1 MTKHE
6 TPPGSCSLFGTPRC
20 VPQFLLLLHSSHH
33 HPTMK
38 FYYFFLLLLVVF
50 RTYSESS
57 HLDEPPDPFA
67 VTHFQNSSSTLGRLA
82 PVLPQNEVLASAQT
96 LSGVFKSVQALSGVS
111 KSVLP
116 RNEVF
121 VSVQALSE
129 AFESVRV
136 LNGMFKSVL
145 PQNEVIPAY
154 VKCFKSKFLVEVQ
167 NIISKLNS
175 VLIQSMKI
183 F

>member
-6 TPPGSCSLFGTPRC
+6 TPPRSCSLFETPRC
-20 VPQFLLLLHSSHH
+20 VPQFLLLLASSHH

-82 PVLPQNEVLASAQT
+82 PVLPQNEVLVSAQAP
-96 LSGVFKSVQALSGVS
+96 SGVLKSVQALSGVL

-116 RNEVF
+116 QSEVL
-121 VSVQALSE
+121 VSVQA
-129 AFESVRV
+129 

-154 VKCFKSKFLVEVQ
+154 VKCFKSKFLVEVL

-183 F
+183 FKKNDFVSGA